1 MGSVA
6 SWCFLLPPTLCSPPH
21 PLGPEGA
28 AFSGP
33 LLQEAP
39 RPWQCVCVSP
49 RGSLSAVARDT
60 CVVLTQALLTS
71 KACLSLPHSPAPVLS
86 VHPLVSPAQRP
97 SNCSLPSLKLGRPG
111 ASGIHLCSL
120 PSHIGGA
127 SCRVLSQWELGP
139 YSQAFPPSCSVMS
152 WSAWQ
157 VQLGRRPHGSSKDRA
172 PPSGWRRWDWTEM
185 PAPSRVSSEQ
195 STEQPP
201 RASDSPCPLP
211 STGLIFVTSDASF
224 STEKRKV

>member
-1 MGSVA
+1 MGPWWLPEGDRRSWYLWVA
-6 SWCFLLPPTLCSPPH
+6 WLAGLSCSLPRFGPLPH

-49 RGSLSAVARDT
+49 KGSLSAVAQDT
-60 CVVLTQALLTS
+60 EVVHTQALMTS
-71 KACLSLPHSPAPVLS
+71 KACLSSPTSCSCAWCPLLPCVPSPASLHS
-86 VHPLVSPAQRP
+86 ALLAAAWRSGVSRV
-97 SNCSLPSLKLGRPG
+97 
-111 ASGIHLCSL
+111 HLCSL

-152 WSAWQ
+152 WSA
-157 VQLGRRPHGSSKDRA
+157 
-172 PPSGWRRWDWTEM
+172 
-185 PAPSRVSSEQ
+185 
-195 STEQPP
+195 
-201 RASDSPCPLP
+201 
-211 STGLIFVTSDASF
+211 
-224 STEKRKV
+224 